1 MHSAAELKQK
11 PSDLILTP
19 VINLKFALKDQLDS
33 LRISNMRSLLD
44 DQKRIV
50 NLRTICAMD
59 HEPMHFLQALQGTMV
74 VVTNDYLSYS

>member
-1 MHSAAELKQK
+1 
-11 PSDLILTP
+11 
-19 VINLKFALKDQLDS
+19 
-33 LRISNMRSLLD
+33 MRSLLD

-59 HEPMHFLQALQGTMV
+59 HEPMHLLQALQGTMV